1 MKRILLLI
9 LNIFLITTFLFGCG
23 NPYKKQN
30 ENLHSEEKSVI
41 HSINIEPTTPKW
53 SLDQITGADMAD
65 IDYASKDIVIFHG
78 YFGLFVYDLNNSKI
92 IRSLD
97 LKSINC
103 SATQGDSYCE
113 VEISNDG
120 NTVQLHEMNN
130 KKMYVYSV
138 PDNTLHEMNY
148 SQMKDS
154 FESHLVDIKEAMG
167 KRNGALSH
175 YAVKLESGEY
185 GYLIGDGTLG
195 TLEYVCGDKRYSL
208 FKSS

>member
-1 MKRILLLI
+1 M
-9 LNIFLITTFLFGCG
+9 TFLFGCG
-23 NPYKKQN
+23 NPDKKQN
-30 ENLHSEEKSVI
+30 ENLHMEEKNVI
-41 HSINIEPTTPKW
+41 DNINIEPTIPQW
-53 SLDQITGADMAD
+53 YLDQITGADMAD

-103 SATQGDSYCE
+103 SATQGDSFCE

-120 NTVQLHEMNN
+120 NIVQLHAMDN

-148 SQMKDS
+148 SKMKDS
-154 FESHLVDIKEAMG
+154 FQSHLVDINEAIG
-167 KRNGALSH
+167 KRNGDLSI

-185 GYLIGDGTLG
+185 GYLFGDGTLG